1 MDYIKKKVM
10 TPIAVD
16 KAEVGDVN
24 HEAFNNFR
32 GPCNLKYLIGS
43 T

>member
-10 TPIAVD
+10 TPIAID
-16 KAEVGDVN
+16 KAEVSNVN
-24 HEAFNNFR
+24 HEAFNNIR
-32 GPCNLKYLIGS
+32 GTCNLNYLIDS